1 MSQATPAPAAAA
13 PAEHK
18 DKGAKPKKEKGG
30 AKEASAPA
38 PASPE
43 YQAHR
48 LKIWEALFAK
58 QQEEFA
64 AKAKK
69 EEAKIVVTLPDG
81 KHMDG
86 IAGVT
91 SALDIA
97 HKISK
102 SLAEKVIV
110 AKVDGEIHDA
120 WRPLQK
126 DCKLELCD
134 FETKEGSHTFWHSS
148 AHILGQALEA
158 QFGCNL
164 CIGPPLEDGGFYYD
178 CEMGGRTVVPEDFAK
193 LQSVIDKMISE
204 KHQFQRLV
212 LSKKD
217 ALEMFKHNPFKVEII
232 SSKIPEGGI
241 CTAYRCGPL
250 IDLCKGP
257 HVSNTGMIKAMTVT
271 KNSSAYWLGNA
282 NNPQLQRVYGISFPD
297 KKKLKEYLEFLEL
310 AAQRDHRKVGADQ
323 QLFFF
328 HDISP
333 GSCFFLPHG
342 ARIYN
347 KLIDFIRTEYRK
359 RGFTEVI
366 SPNVFNIDLWKT
378 SGHYDNYKENMFLFE
393 VEKVEFGMKP
403 MNCPGHCI
411 MFKHLL
417 RSYRDLPVRY
427 ADFGVLHRNEFSGA
441 LTGLTRVRRFQ
452 QDDAHIFC
460 RENQIEQEVG
470 GALDF
475 LTFVYSKFGFQ
486 FSIALSTR
494 PEKYLGELEQWDRA
508 EKALAGCLDASG
520 HKWKLNPGDGA
531 FYGPKIDIQLT
542 DALKRKHQCATIQL
556 DFQLPIRFGL
566 QYKNED
572 GSFARPVIIHRA
584 ILGSVERMIA
594 VLTEHT
600 GGKWPFWLS
609 PRQAVV
615 IPVAPNFIDYASQV
629 QKRLWDAGYNVDVD
643 DSRNQLNKKIREGQ
657 LAQYNFILVV
667 GGEEQAADSVNVR
680 TRDNQVHGI
689 KSVAQL
695 IDEWKQLS
703 ADFQ

>member
-1 MSQATPAPAAAA
+1 
-13 PAEHK
+13 
-18 DKGAKPKKEKGG
+18 
-30 AKEASAPA
+30 
-38 PASPE
+38 
-43 YQAHR
+43 
-48 LKIWEALFAK
+48 
-58 QQEEFA
+58 
-64 AKAKK
+64 
-69 EEAKIVVTLPDG
+69 
-81 KHMDG
+81 
-86 IAGVT
+86 
-91 SALDIA
+91 
-97 HKISK
+97 
-102 SLAEKVIV
+102 
-110 AKVDGEIHDA
+110 
-120 WRPLQK
+120 
-126 DCKLELCD
+126 
-134 FETKEGSHTFWHSS
+134 
-148 AHILGQALEA
+148 
-158 QFGCNL
+158 
-164 CIGPPLEDGGFYYD
+164 LEDGGFYYD
-178 CEMGGRTVVPEDFAK
+178 CEMGDRTVVPEDFTK
-193 LQSVIDKMISE
+193 LQSVIDKMISD
-204 KHQFQRLV
+204 KFPFQRLV
-212 LSKKD
+212 LQKKD
-217 ALEMFKHNPFKVEII
+217 ALEMFKHNPFKVQII
-232 SSKIPEGGI
+232 SGKIPDGGT
-241 CTAYRCGPL
+241 CTVYRCGPL

-257 HVSNTGMIKAMTVT
+257 HVANTGMIKAMTVT
-271 KNSSAYWLGNA
+271 KNSSSYWLGNA
-282 NNPQLQRVYGISFPD
+282 ENAQLQRVYGISFPD

-310 AAQRDHRKVGADQ
+310 ASQRDHRKVGADQ

-347 KLIDFIRTEYRK
+347 RLIEFIRSEYRK

-393 VEKVEFGMKP
+393 VEKTEFGMKP

-460 RENQIEQEVG
+460 RENQIEQEVS

-475 LTFVYSKFGFQ
+475 LTFVYSKFGFE

-494 PEKYLGELEQWDRA
+494 PEKFLGEIQQWDRA
-508 EKALAGCLDASG
+508 EKALADCLDRCG
-520 HKWKLNPGDGA
+520 QKWKLNPGDGA

-584 ILGSVERMIA
+584 ILGSVERMMA

-615 IPVAPNFIDYASQV
+615 IPVAPNFIDYAQQV
-629 QKRLWDAGYNVDVD
+629 QKQLWAAGYWVDVD

-667 GGEEQAADSVNVR
+667 GGEEQAAGGVNVR
-680 TRDNQVHGI
+680 TRDNQVRADI
-689 KSVAQL
+689 VPIPQL
-695 IDEWKQLS
+695 LEEWKVLV
-703 ADFQ
+703 AEFK